1 MKYGAVLPLFDPISP
16 LPHPPSCTILV
27 GVPPIP
33 MTSHKVIVALGLR
46 GEWRRALSILD
57 RARNNGAKRDVHTFA
72 VAMAACAR
80 GGAPLEAFRL
90 LEELKREGG
99 NDSGGGSGGDGNSDC
114 DAGVR
119 PNTVVYNTLLVL
131 CKGRPLGKGRRNS
144 GSVLSHNGDR
154 EHSLGINGGVAVSEE
169 AGNGQ
174 RGADGKMRDASE
186 AEWGRRPEKLAAKA
200 VALLH
205 EMTVAG
211 GQCAPDKMSFELTMQ
226 ACVNAGRPESA
237 LKVFEAMRR
246 RFVTRR
252 GESKGGFRPE
262 RATFRLGLTAAAA
275 AGDGVAAASMLDDM
289 HSAGIA
295 LDEVRI
301 EGRGGRGTWE
311 HFPSCFICLGSVLST
326 VVLR

>member
-1 MKYGAVLPLFDPISP
+1 MPIIVRYGAVLAFLS
-16 LPHPPSCTILV
+16 
-27 GVPPIP
+27 PIP
-33 MTSHKVIVALGLR
+33 PPQSAFLSGRSSDPHNLTYTEHVHKVIVVLGLR
-46 GEWRRALSILD
+46 GEWRRALSILE

-72 VAMAACAR
+72 VAIAACAR

-90 LEELKREGG
+90 FEELKKEGG
-99 NDSGGGSGGDGNSDC
+99 NNIEC
-114 DAGVR
+114 DAVVR
-119 PNTVVYNTLLVL
+119 PNTVVYNTLLLL
-131 CKGRPLGKGRRNS
+131 CKGRPRPLGKGRRNNSS
-144 GSVLSHNGDR
+144 GLSHNGDG
-154 EHSLGINGGVAVSEE
+154 EHSLGINGGVAVSVE
-169 AGNGQ
+169 AGKGE
-174 RGADGKMRDASE
+174 RGGVGCTEGVRGDDGRMRDVNE

-237 LKVFEAMRR
+237 VKVFDAMMRR
-246 RFVTRR
+246 FSMER
-252 GESKGGFRPE
+252 GESREGFRPE

-289 HSAGIA
+289 YLAGIA

-301 EGRGGRGTWE
+301 EGGGGVE
-311 HFPSCFICLGSVLST
+311 AFLSPCLSLWVLF
-326 VVLR
+326 